1 MGNYIKEF
9 FYPIRMNYVKDEL
22 NKNLNLRNYIEG
34 FRMNR
39 V

>member
-9 FYPIRMNYVKDEL
+9 FYPKGKNYVKDEL
-22 NKNLNLRNYIEG
+22 NKNLNLRNYIEE